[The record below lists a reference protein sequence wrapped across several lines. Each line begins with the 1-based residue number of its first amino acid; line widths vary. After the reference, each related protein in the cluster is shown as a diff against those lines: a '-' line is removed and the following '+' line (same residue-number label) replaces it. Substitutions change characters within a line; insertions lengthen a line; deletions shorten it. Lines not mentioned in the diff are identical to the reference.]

1 MPHDIPL
8 STLSPK
14 QTGLGRMKMSD
25 LLVSILMCGVIA
37 VFCWGT
43 KTMFPS
49 QLSERNTTPMPMR
62 QVDAMIVLAGAQERW
77 TYAQALFSQGHALQ
91 LLSTHYDPICLR
103 VGQLLEGCPTGV
115 RNTVDEAVT
124 MRRVLERE
132 HIRSTTIV
140 TSEYHALRTAAIFAV
155 VFAGSGID
163 FSVVGAPASDASQSR
178 FLLRELVKL
187 GPSIAGAI
195 VARYSP
201 PLYESLLSLRER

>member
-1 MPHDIPL
+1 MPRDIPL
-8 STLSPK
+8 ATSSTKPARF
-14 QTGLGRMKMSD
+14 GRMMISD
-25 LLVSILMCGVIA
+25 LIVSILICVVIA
-37 VFCWGT
+37 VFCWGS

-49 QLSERNTTPMPMR
+49 PLSKRDTTPEPTR
-62 QVDAMIVLAGAQERW
+62 QVEAMVVLAGAQERW
-77 TYAQALFSQGHALQ
+77 AYAQALLAQGYAPR
-91 LLSTHYDPICLR
+91 LLSTLYDPNCLR
-103 VGQLLEGCPTGV
+103 VGKLLEGCPTGV

-140 TSEYHALRTAAIFAV
+140 TSEYHAIRTAAIFAV

-178 FLLRELVKL
+178 FLLRELAKL

-201 PLYESLLSLRER
+201 PLYESLLNLREP